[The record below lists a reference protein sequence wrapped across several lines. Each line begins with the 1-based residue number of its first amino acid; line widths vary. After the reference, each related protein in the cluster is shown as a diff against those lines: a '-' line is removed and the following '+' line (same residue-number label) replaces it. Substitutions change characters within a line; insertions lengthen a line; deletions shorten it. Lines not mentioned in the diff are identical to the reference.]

1 MNKFFVGM
9 AKVTFIDIDEQ
20 NAEIRFRISDALDV
34 WIDLAKS
41 KNFDVKTAEQ
51 KVIHMRSSTGDY
63 TLANFIEEL
72 LRLPGRDA
80 DNSAL

>member
-1 MNKFFVGM
+1 MWQDTLSSFKDNEQIFVGM

-41 KNFDVKTAEQ
+41 KN
-51 KVIHMRSSTGDY
+51 
-63 TLANFIEEL
+63 L
-72 LRLPGRDA
+72 
-80 DNSAL
+80 